1 MLINLYVY
9 IMNNLIIAILFIS
22 SIIISSNKFT
32 KSNVNS
38 PWYQC
43 IKPNITPPNYIFPV
57 VWSILYIFLTII
69 LKNILDSKNNL
80 LIFLFIINV
89 LLHIQWTYLYF
100 NKKDIKNAFITILLI
115 LLSSVVILNML
126 DKNKLLYLSYI
137 IWISF
142 ATYLNY
148 LSLNKIKLCND
159 L

>member
-1 MLINLYVY
+1 MKFIVSCMPFKNINNDLLNKIAINYLEAKKIKNISDLIN
-9 IMNNLIIAILFIS
+9 
-22 SIIISSNKFT
+22 
-32 KSNVNS
+32 
-38 PWYQC
+38 
-43 IKPNITPPNYIFPV
+43 
-57 VWSILYIFLTII
+57 FLESRTDI
-69 LKNILDSKNNL
+69 
-80 LIFLFIINV
+80 
-89 LLHIQWTYLYF
+89 HIYF

-148 LSLNKIKLCND
+148 LSLNKIKLCNN